1 MSQHGERLVLPLT
14 RDKRWYDVNVP
25 IAERLY
31 DEHLK
36 QLSDEGEIDG

>member
-14 RDKRWYDVNVP
+14 RDKRWYDVTVP
-25 IAERLY
+25 ITDRLY
-31 DEHLK
+31 DKHLK